1 RSARR
6 WSSTRCARARN
17 STTLRSCPRKRAS
30 SSCFLTLWPWVPAF
44 AGTSGI
50 WVLIWRNPSL
60 GRTLSRDAKCR
71 RLARAADGNT
81 MTMRLPH
88 HDRYDYSAIA
98 RRANYDWPDGKRLA
112 VYLGIN
118 IEHFAFGT
126 GLGHSV
132 TVEGPPPDTRTFA
145 WLDYGNRV
153 GIWGLFDLLDEL
165 GLPACHLINTTV
177 LDYAPDIPQAIN
189 ARKDE
194 YIGHGRTNAERQGQM
209 WEEDEA
215 RLIATVRDQL
225 GKAGGRAPRGWMGP
239 WMSQSRVT
247 PDLLKEAGFDFLMD
261 WPCDDQPIWLRT
273 RSGPL
278 MSVPY
283 PLEINEL
290 PMMLVRHHTAVD
302 FERMIVDQF
311 DEMLQQSER
320 HPLVCGIALH

>member
-1 RSARR
+1 MS
-6 WSSTRCARARN
+6 
-17 STTLRSCPRKRAS
+17 
-30 SSCFLTLWPWVPAF
+30 
-44 AGTSGI
+44 
-50 WVLIWRNPSL
+50 
-60 GRTLSRDAKCR
+60 
-71 RLARAADGNT
+71 
-81 MTMRLPH
+81 MRLPH
-88 HDRYDYSAIA
+88 HERYDYSAIS
-98 RRANYDWPDGKRLA
+98 RRPTYDWPNGKRLA

-126 GLGHSV
+126 GLGHTV
-132 TVEGPPPDTRTFA
+132 TVEQPPPDPRTFC
-145 WLDYGNRV
+145 WRDYGNRV
-153 GIWGLFDLLDEL
+153 GVWRLFDLLDEL

-177 LDYAPDIPQAIN
+177 LDYAPEIPEAIL

-194 YIGHGRTNAERQGQM
+194 FIGHGRTNAERQGQM

-215 RLIATVRDQL
+215 HLIAQVRD
-225 GKAGGRAPRGWMGP
+225 AIAEHGGPPPRGWMGP

-283 PLEINEL
+283 PLEINDS

-302 FERMIVDQF
+302 FEKMIIDQF
-311 DEMLQQSER
+311 DEMIQQSER
-320 HPLVCGIALH
+320 HALVCGIALHTMIVGQPYRTRALRRALKYIVDHPLRDKIWFTRPGEIFDHCAGLKPGTVPGSKN